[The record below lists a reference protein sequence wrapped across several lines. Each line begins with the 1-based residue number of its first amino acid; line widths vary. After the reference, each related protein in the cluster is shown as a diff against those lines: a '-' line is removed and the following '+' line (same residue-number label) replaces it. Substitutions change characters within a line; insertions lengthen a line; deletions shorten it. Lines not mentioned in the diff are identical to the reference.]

1 MNEDNWVFYL
11 KLSKELPESFFALD
25 QHFKRYG
32 KSLVPISLKTLL
44 EQSRKSNS
52 LHVVLVLQSLKDLK
66 YYNKKVKKAVK
77 MLMINRRLHLY
88 IASSFSSVL
97 DSSFLRRGFYTF
109 DKLPLLS
116 VSFVKNTSYE
126 IDRKETSMLRW
137 PGGIRPRLSIAS

>member
-52 LHVVLVLQSLKDLK
+52 LHVVLVLQSVKDLK

>member
-77 MLMINRRLHLY
+77 MLMISRRLHLY

>member
-44 EQSRKSNS
+44 EQGRKSNS
-52 LHVVLVLQSLKDLK
+52 LHVVLVLQSVKDLK

-77 MLMINRRLHLY
+77 MLMISRRLPLY